1 MHVRSKDSLAGIL
14 AAPALPNVQISR
26 EIDAASATFF
36 TIWIGVV
43 GVIAYMFLPLVVG
56 GLADEYGYSSEQ
68 LGFIGAAEAGGM
80 GLANALAIFWMRR
93 ANWRS
98 IILLSAFGMIL
109 ANLGSAYVTDFN
121 FMFVLRLLDGL
132 AGGTLIAI
140 SVACQSD
147 NKNADKVFGY
157 FIALEMLAS
166 AVGFLILPSVV
177 AGYGIKAIFL
187 ALAMLSVTGLACAF
201 VHPRRGLNRND
212 QMNVEKRV
220 GASLLISIIALT
232 GALLF
237 FMSQGGLWTFIERIA
252 AASQLDPQWVGVALS
267 VSSLCG
273 IAGALGAGKA
283 VALLGRSKVFIFVL
297 VGEMICIALLL
308 GTVGPIQYF
317 AAVSLFIF
325 FWSMGLPLLL
335 TQFNNIDGSGHLVVL
350 LYAMGKLGYTLG
362 PAVMGLL
369 VVGADFTSVLMFG
382 AAVCALGLAV
392 SIGLELYAGRTPGDN
407 AV

>member
-1 MHVRSKDSLAGIL
+1 MAGFL
-14 AAPALPNVQISR
+14 TAPALPNAQISR
-26 EIDAASATFF
+26 EIDSGSATFV

-56 GLADEYGYSSEQ
+56 GLADEYGYSSAQ

-93 ANWRS
+93 ANWRGV
-98 IILLSAFGMIL
+98 ILLSSLGMIL
-109 ANLGSAYVTDFN
+109 ANLASAYIVDFPT
-121 FMFVLRLLDGL
+121 MLALRLVDGL

-147 NKNADKVFGY
+147 NRNADKVFGY

-177 AGYGIKAIFL
+177 AAYGVRGIFL
-187 ALAMLSVTGLACAF
+187 ALAVLSVTGLGCAF

-212 QMNVEKRV
+212 QTGEGKKV

-252 AASQLDPQWVGVALS
+252 VASKLNPQWVGFALS

-283 VALLGRSKVFIFVL
+283 VAMVGQLGVFIIVL
-297 VGEMICIALLL
+297 VGEIICIALLL
-308 GTVGPIQYF
+308 GTVGPTQYF
-317 AAVSLFIF
+317 IAVSMFIF

-369 VVGADFTSVLMFG
+369 VVGADFTGVLMFG

-392 SIGLELYAGRTPGDN
+392 SIGLTLYAGRPQGEN
-407 AV
+407 VV